1 MGDGRYTNETIL
13 EYSFSPVSYTHLHE
27 HIDHVYALPSLLHHL
42 WLGGRAKALD
52 IYIPEGME
60 PLVNGLIDLFGI
72 RTKSNMFE
80 IRIHTEA
87 AFDIGALHVTEFPT
101 DHTDTSIGIVVE
113 LSLIHI

>member
-1 MGDGRYTNETIL
+1 MFNMFIISYIPIRLNMK
-13 EYSFSPVSYTHLHE
+13 SVSYTHLLTHE

-72 RTKSNMFE
+72 C
-80 IRIHTEA
+80 
-87 AFDIGALHVTEFPT
+87 LLY
-101 DHTDTSIGIVVE
+101 TSRCV
-113 LSLIHI
+113 